1 MILDWKVKL
10 WKTLLNGQGL
20 KRKTIQELKLDNEID
35 SEDEFRNMIHNR
47 IGFIVVKKLVKVIVN
62 QSGQA
67 NHSHLCRWSD
77 KHRFLFLSLTQQWIR
92 NRCFQRKHQEFFSV
106 HRTAEAFEKCVE
118 MYICFNVAAFSSFS
132 HTLRLFLPFDGY
144 LPKTLGAA
152 AAADVE
158 AWPCT
163 TM

>member
-1 MILDWKVKL
+1 MDYQI
-10 WKTLLNGQGL
+10 
-20 KRKTIQELKLDNEID
+20 DNEV
-35 SEDEFRNMIHNR
+35 EFRNKSLKHDTRNR
-47 IGFIVVKKLVKVIVN
+47 FTVVKLKLVKVIVN

-77 KHRFLFLSLTQQWIR
+77 KHRFLLLSLTKQWIR
-92 NRCFQRKHQEFFSV
+92 NPCFQRKHQEFFSV

-144 LPKTLGAA
+144 LPKTLVA
-152 AAADVE
+152 AAADVK

-163 TM
+163 ILCS

>member
-1 MILDWKVKL
+1 MSSHIKRRTCKKNCAKIIRKSKLDYQIDNKVELRNKSLKHDTRNRFTVVKL
-10 WKTLLNGQGL
+10 
-20 KRKTIQELKLDNEID
+20 
-35 SEDEFRNMIHNR
+35 
-47 IGFIVVKKLVKVIVN
+47 KLVKVIVN

-77 KHRFLFLSLTQQWIR
+77 KHRFLLLSLTKQWIR
-92 NRCFQRKHQEFFSV
+92 NPCFQRKHQEFFSV

-144 LPKTLGAA
+144 LPKTLVAA
-152 AAADVE
+152 AANVK

-163 TM
+163 ILCS

>member
-1 MILDWKVKL
+1 MVKG
-10 WKTLLNGQGL
+10 WNE
-20 KRKTIQELKLDNEID
+20 KRFKNWNWIMKLIVRMNLETWYIIESD
-35 SEDEFRNMIHNR
+35 SQSL
-47 IGFIVVKKLVKVIVN
+47 KLVKVIVN

>member
-1 MILDWKVKL
+1 M
-10 WKTLLNGQGL
+10 

-144 LPKTLGAA
+144 LPKTLVA
-152 AAADVE
+152 AAADVK

-163 TM
+163 ILCS